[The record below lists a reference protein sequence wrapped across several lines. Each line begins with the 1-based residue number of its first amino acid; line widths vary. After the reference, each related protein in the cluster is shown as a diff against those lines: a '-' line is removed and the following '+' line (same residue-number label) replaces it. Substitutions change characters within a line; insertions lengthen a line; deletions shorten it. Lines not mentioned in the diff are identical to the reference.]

1 MAASTEKSVSLT
13 DSDVQIFL
21 ERKEK
26 PKGMYSVALVTAFL
40 ASEIE
45 NRRLEDLLQTH
56 VAVYL
61 KDFFCR

>member
-1 MAASTEKSVSLT
+1 
-13 DSDVQIFL
+13 
-21 ERKEK
+21 
-26 PKGMYSVALVTAFL
+26 MYSVALVTAFL